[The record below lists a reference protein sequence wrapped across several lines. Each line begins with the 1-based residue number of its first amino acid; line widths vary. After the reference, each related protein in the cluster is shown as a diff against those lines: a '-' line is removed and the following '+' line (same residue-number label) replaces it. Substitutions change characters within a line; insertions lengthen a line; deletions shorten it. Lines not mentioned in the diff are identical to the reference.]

1 MQASQ
6 MVRTYALYMEEKLCT
21 YRATRFEYDKKMSS
35 PELTERYVGCV
46 RAGYLSFCAHFEL

>member
-1 MQASQ
+1 